1 MNHFQEFSAKQL
13 ASVNGPGEGKTTV
26 DATWSELPGKCLV
39 VLRENE
45 CEDTAGDVETEGE
58 DEEEEETIVDT
69 RRQFRSENIL
79 SPASLGR
86 SYTTF
91 SLTSFSIL
99 SSGSSSKPAR
109 ISTSLSSDFLPQ
121 VCSQ

>member
-1 MNHFQEFSAKQL
+1 M
-13 ASVNGPGEGKTTV
+13 

-45 CEDTAGDVETEGE
+45 CEGSGGNVEGSG
-58 DEEEEETIVDT
+58 EEENVIVDT
-69 RRQFRSENIL
+69 RRQARPGNIL

-86 SYTTF
+86 SYSTF

-99 SSGSSSKPAR
+99 SSGSSSRTPVT
-109 ISTSLSSDFLPQ
+109 IITT
-121 VCSQ
+121 

>member
-1 MNHFQEFSAKQL
+1 MGAGQTDCNSLTQEFSAKKL
-13 ASVNGPGEGKTTV
+13 ASVHGPGEGKTKV

-45 CEDTAGDVETEGE
+45 CEGSGENVEGSGE
-58 DEEEEETIVDT
+58 NIIVDT
-69 RRQFRSENIL
+69 RRQARPGNIL

-86 SYTTF
+86 SYSTF

-99 SSGSSSKPAR
+99 SSGSSSVFTVREP
-109 ISTSLSSDFLPQ
+109 SLSFSGPLP
-121 VCSQ
+121 

>member
-1 MNHFQEFSAKQL
+1 M
-13 ASVNGPGEGKTTV
+13 

-45 CEDTAGDVETEGE
+45 CEDTAGDVDT
-58 DEEEEETIVDT
+58 EEEEEEEEEVTIVDT
-69 RRQFRSENIL
+69 RRQFRTGNIL

-86 SYTTF
+86 SYATF

-99 SSGSSSKPAR
+99 SSGSSSRP
-109 ISTSLSSDFLPQ
+109 
-121 VCSQ
+121 SQDDD